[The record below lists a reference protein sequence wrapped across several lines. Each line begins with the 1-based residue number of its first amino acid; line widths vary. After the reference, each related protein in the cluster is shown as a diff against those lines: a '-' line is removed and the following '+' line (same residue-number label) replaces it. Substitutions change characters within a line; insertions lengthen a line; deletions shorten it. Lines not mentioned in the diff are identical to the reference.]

1 MRLPPPESV
10 FPSILQSAHNM
21 RTPNVQ
27 QLCFMVI
34 LPVFVYASLVA
45 GTTGKIAG
53 KVVDAQTKEALPG
66 VNVLIA
72 GTAMGASSDVD
83 GEYFILNVPPGRYEL
98 KASGVGFTPVSVSGV
113 NVTIDQTT
121 RIAFQMQS
129 RTVEI
134 GDVTVTATRPIVQRD
149 LTSTVASVGSDQ
161 LSKIPVED
169 VSTVVNLQAG
179 VIEGHFRGGRTNE
192 VKYLIDGVSVND
204 VFSGNYAMQAEVN
217 SIQEIQVLSGTFNAE
232 YGEALS
238 GVVNQVTK
246 IAGDAYEGE
255 ISFYTGDY
263 VTTRGDQFKTITR
276 DLPVGGFP
284 VLAEPSIFLH
294 GGSPTK
300 LYNIQGSLSGPVP
313 FTNGLLSFYLS
324 GRKFYDEGYIY
335 GRRVFNPS
343 DSSSFAGQDNSKWYI
358 GATGDDA
365 LVPMNFQDRLS
376 LQGKLAVKVGSGKGI
391 VFSGFYQHQKYR
403 DYDYRFQ
410 LNPDGDY
417 KKYQKS
423 YLGSASYTHMFSDAM
438 FMDVTGS
445 IFSSDFKQYVYEDPL
460 DPPMDAASL
469 ASVYVDPRYV
479 NPERMRD
486 AGANAY
492 LTGCTQNWHFNHNTR
507 TTTGRVDVTS
517 QATPL
522 HQIKFGGEVNLH
534 RLIYQDYQ
542 IHVDA
547 SNGFVPTMPLPG
559 DFDFNYYTNNPYQF
573 AVYLQDKIELSYLV
587 VNVGLRYDYF
597 QPDGQR
603 LLYPDQVAAL
613 DSLTPPY
620 PEEYFSKASVKSQFS
635 PRFGLSYPITDRGAV
650 HISYGHF
657 FQIPPFDYLYRN
669 PNLRIPLSGDS
680 PEFVGN
686 VIGNADLQPQRTTMY
701 EIGLQ
706 QELTADLG
714 LTVTGYYKDIR
725 NLLGIVVHIKNNVK
739 KYGEYVN
746 LDYGAVKGF
755 TVALEKRLVGGFGA
769 NVDYTFQV
777 AEGNASDPND
787 DFNKAQS
794 SPPVEVNKQLVPLS
808 WDRRHALNVTVS
820 VGTPGDFIGSL
831 IWRLGT
837 GLPYTPSLQN
847 QRTGLENSDNKPLY
861 NTVDLYLTK
870 DFAFSPLRMSVFLK
884 VYNLFDTA
892 NEPNVFGDTGRAG
905 YTLELTRSQQAPLG
919 VNSIQQYYTRPDFFS
934 APRQVLLGATLGL

>member
-1 MRLPPPESV
+1 MRLPPPDL
-10 FPSILQSAHNM
+10 FAPSILSSGHDMHNRM
-21 RTPNVQ
+21 IQ
-27 QLCFMVI
+27 QLCFLVI
-34 LPVFVYASLVA
+34 LTVLVNPSLKA

-53 KVVDAQTKEALPG
+53 KITDAQTKESLIG
-66 VNVLIA
+66 VNVLIV
-72 GTAMGASSDVD
+72 GTALGASTNTD

-98 KASGVGFTPVSVSGV
+98 KASGVGYTSVAAGGV
-113 NVTIDQTT
+113 IVGVDQTT
-121 RIAFQMQS
+121 RIEFQMHS

-149 LTSTVASVGSDQ
+149 LTSTVSSVGSDQ

-169 VSTVVNLQAG
+169 VSSVVNLQAG
-179 VIEGHFRGGRTNE
+179 VVEGHFRGGRANE

-204 VFSGNYAMQAEVN
+204 VFSGNYAMQAEVS

-246 IAGDAYEGE
+246 IAGDGYEGE
-255 ISFYTGDY
+255 VSLYTGDY
-263 VTTRGDQFKTITR
+263 ISARGDQFKTISR

-284 VLAEPSIFLH
+284 VLDGASMLFH

-300 LYNIQGSLSGPVP
+300 LYNVQGSLSGPVP
-313 FTNGLLSFYLS
+313 LTNRLLSFYLS
-324 GRKFYDEGYIY
+324 ARRFYDEGYIY
-335 GRRVFNPS
+335 GRRIFNPS
-343 DSSSFAGQDNSKWYI
+343 DSSNFSGQDNSRWHI
-358 GATGDDA
+358 GATGDGA
-365 LVPMNFQDRLS
+365 LVPMNYQDRFS
-376 LQGKLAVKVGSGKGI
+376 FQGKLAVKVGSGKGI
-391 VFSGFYQHQKYR
+391 VFSGFYQQQKYR

-417 KKYQKS
+417 TKLQKS
-423 YLGSASYTHMFSDAM
+423 FLGSAGYTHVFNDAM

-445 IFSSDFKQYVYEDPL
+445 VFSSAFKQYVYEDPL
-460 DPPMDAASL
+460 DPPTDLGSL
-469 ASVYVDPRYV
+469 SLVYVDPRYV

-492 LTGCTQNWHFNHNTR
+492 LTGGTQNWHFNHTTR
-507 TTTGRVDVTS
+507 TVTGRVDVTAQVTS
-517 QATPL
+517 V
-522 HQIKFGGEVNLH
+522 HQLKFGGEVNLH
-534 RLIYQDYQ
+534 RLEYKDFQ

-547 SNGFVPTMPLPG
+547 AGGFKPTIARPG
-559 DFDFNYYTNNPYQF
+559 DFDFNYYVNNPRQF

-603 LLYPDQVAAL
+603 MLYPDQVADL
-613 DSLTPPY
+613 DSLSPPY
-620 PEEYFSKASVKSQFS
+620 PGKFFSRASAKWQFS

-706 QELTADLG
+706 QELTPELG

-725 NLLGIVVHIKNNVK
+725 NLLGIVVHIKNNLK

-755 TVALEKRLVGGFGA
+755 TVALEKRLTNGFGA
-769 NVDYTFQV
+769 NIDYTLQV
-777 AEGNASDPND
+777 AQGNASDPND
-787 DFNKAQS
+787 AFNKAQS

-808 WDRRHALNVTVS
+808 WDRRHSLNVTIS
-820 VGTPGDFIGSL
+820 VGTPGDFIASL
-831 IWRLGT
+831 IGRLGS

-847 QRTGLENSDNKPLY
+847 QRTGLENSDNKPVF
-861 NTVDLYLTK
+861 TSVDLYATK
-870 DFAFSPLRMSVFLK
+870 DFQFSPFRMSVFLK

-892 NEPNVFGDTGRAG
+892 NELNVFGDTGRAL

-919 VNSIQQYYTRPDFFS
+919 VNSIQQYFTRPEFLS
-934 APRQVLLGATLGL
+934 APRQVVVGATLGF